1 MANNYQEYNDY
12 LKKMQDQ
19 MISRAET
26 IEYNPQSASTLKS
39 ALAKALR
46 PDVDRAIQSRQ
57 KTAAQNRAAI
67 DADAAARGMGS
78 STWVTDVKNR
88 QNDAAASDI
97 SNLEGDYISTLYGNL
112 LNRMGAQEQNKL
124 SVDQFNASQRQA
136 ALDRAQAATDQWWQ
150 TWKKK
155 PTTTVNPNPGE
166 DTVPDTSAL
175 GALIAQYKANSR
187 SVNTPYAYTGYVKD
201 QQARHEQAEANRK
214 RLNAGYFG

>member
-19 MISRAET
+19 MLSKAET

-97 SNLEGDYISTLYGNL
+97 SNLESDYISTLYGNL

-155 PTTTVNPNPGE
+155 NVVYVDPMEEFRKKMQGQLLGSVTLSPTVLNK
-166 DTVPDTSAL
+166 VDTSTGVGGIYLPSYL
-175 GALIAQYKANSR
+175 G
-187 SVNTPYAYTGYVKD
+187 
-201 QQARHEQAEANRK
+201 RK
-214 RLNAGYFG
+214 

>member
-150 TWKKK
+150 TWSKK
-155 PTTTVNPNPGE
+155 PTGGGGGGGGDYAAYLKWLQEQQAKAATQQPTIVR
-166 DTVPDTSAL
+166 PD
-175 GALIAQYKANSR
+175 IR
-187 SVNTPYAYTGYVKD
+187 DRAYT
-201 QQARHEQAEANRK
+201 QQAIVK
-214 RLNAGYFG
+214 F

>member
-19 MISRAET
+19 MLSKAET

-150 TWKKK
+150 TWKEK
-155 PTTTVNPNPGE
+155 PRSGGPSNDYLLYLQWLKNQEALRNAAIAGATGGAAGATSTLTNRMTGGPGVNR
-166 DTVPDTSAL
+166 
-175 GALIAQYKANSR
+175 QM
-187 SVNTPYAYTGYVKD
+187 VK
-201 QQARHEQAEANRK
+201 
-214 RLNAGYFG
+214 